1 MEDIQ
6 IEDFQ
11 FTRYLYEKDE
21 VKIALLMSLLN
32 KSDESIFWA
41 YELFYS
47 GFKDELIEWIWI
59 IYYDF
64 YYSKNPSFEK
74 YLSNKLNNI
83 TNVTEYKLVA
93 VIVNNLLVRPFSLD
107 VFILRKICATK
118 SKKKNFDF
126 IHYKEKLELVLSNEN
141 YLEIALLILNKIN
154 EKYHIEI
161 LTFIIEFFISN
172 YKLKLNLQ
180 KDVKEYKKILK
191 NNNIKNNNIKIL
203 LLSRIIYYFSIFK
216 NIKLGKSLYIQVD
229 DEDIIMYENINS
241 ISENNEFLPY
251 KILTNACI
259 YNIDSKNY
267 LSLFHLKRNKYN
279 IELAYRYNWLY
290 YASYSPLWKNRIL
303 KHNGIINDKEKKI
316 IFVDETQ
323 EENFYNEFGY
333 EPDEQKIEVQ
343 QKSIQIIKQER
354 TWKSFY
360 NEYKDTCI
368 INKQILEFKEKYFI
382 T

>member
-1 MEDIQ
+1 M
-6 IEDFQ
+6 
-11 FTRYLYEKDE
+11 
-21 VKIALLMSLLN
+21 
-32 KSDESIFWA
+32 
-41 YELFYS
+41 
-47 GFKDELIEWIWI
+47 
-59 IYYDF
+59 
-64 YYSKNPSFEK
+64 
-74 YLSNKLNNI
+74 
-83 TNVTEYKLVA
+83 
-93 VIVNNLLVRPFSLD
+93 
-107 VFILRKICATK
+107 
-118 SKKKNFDF
+118 
-126 IHYKEKLELVLSNEN
+126 
-141 YLEIALLILNKIN
+141 EIALLILNKIN

-161 LTFIIEFFISN
+161 LTFIIDFFISN

-216 NIKLGKSLYIQVD
+216 NIKLGKSLYIHVD

-241 ISENNEFLPY
+241 IPENNEFLPY

-303 KHNGIINDKEKKI
+303 KYTGIIDHENKKVVFLYEK
-316 IFVDETQ
+316 DE
-323 EENFYNEFGY
+323 EEFYNYFGY

-343 QKSIQIIKQER
+343 QKSIQIIKKER
-354 TWKSFY
+354 TWISFY
-360 NEYKDTCI
+360 DDYKYNCI
-368 INKQILEFKEKYFI
+368 INNTIIDNEIIKIKETKFTI
-382 T
+382 